1 MNKKI
6 TVLGGLLMAVVMTAY
21 SVSGT
26 YAKYTST
33 FTGSDSARVA
43 KWAFKIG
50 DITDTSAENA
60 GTTFTF
66 DLFKTINDTKDGNK
80 ETDVKDGQANLAE
93 GATGENIIAPGT
105 QGSFTVALQNLSEVT
120 AKYSLEL
127 TETNAGNV
135 PIEYSIDN
143 GATWIIATEV
153 DGVRTIA
160 FTGITDETLIM
171 NAGADTTKTIQ
182 WRWAFEGKDSENYTT
197 GDNAQT
203 DATDTTLGIG
213 GTATVT
219 VDAKVIVTQVD

>member
-43 KWAFKIG
+43 KWAFNIG
-50 DITDTSAENA
+50 GNTDMTQN
-60 GTTFTF
+60 TFTF
-66 DLFKTINDTKDGNK
+66 DLFSTINDTVLDDDGNIVA
-80 ETDVKDGQANLAE
+80 ETDVAKKGESINGTEITDNL
-93 GATGENIIAPGT
+93 IAPGT
-105 QGSFTVALQNLSEVT
+105 RGSFKLALRNLSEVN

-135 PIEYSIDN
+135 PIEYSLDGTNWIT
-143 GATWIIATEV
+143 ATAV

-160 FTGITDETLIM
+160 FTGITNQALNM
-171 NAGADTTKTIQ
+171 NATSDTEMTIQ
-182 WRWAFEGKDSENYTT
+182 WRWAFEGADSANYQGT
-197 GDNAQT
+197 QT

-219 VDAKVIVTQVD
+219 VDAKVIVTQVE

>member
-50 DITDTSAENA
+50 DNTDMTQN
-60 GTTFTF
+60 TFTF
-66 DLFKTINDTKDGNK
+66 DLFSTINDTVLDNDGNIVA
-80 ETDVKDGQANLAE
+80 ETDVAAPNSTDTTN
-93 GATGENIIAPGT
+93 NISGLIAPGT
-105 QGSFTVALQNLSEVT
+105 RGSFKLALRNLSEVN

-135 PIEYSIDN
+135 PIEYSLDGTNWIT
-143 GATWIIATEV
+143 ATDV
-153 DGVRTIA
+153 GGGVRTIA
-160 FTGITDETLIM
+160 FTGITNQALNM
-171 NAGADTTKTIQ
+171 NATSDTEMTIQ
-182 WRWAFEGKDSENYTT
+182 WRWAFEGADSTNYQTT
-197 GDNAQT
+197 QT
-203 DATDTTLGIG
+203 DVTDTTLGIG